1 MKLNRFALILS
12 CIMFYTFLFQSGCEE
27 QNRRDESLDPDWFN
41 QPVWQQIRTNSPQT
55 AMQPVQSPVNNP
67 VVNNIAPQISFA
79 ATSHDFGKIRS
90 STTNVCEFAFKNT
103 GNDKLIISDVQSS
116 CSCTPAFIEK
126 DKKVYA
132 PGESGRIFAG
142 YNDTQLG
149 QAIKHVYVSSNDPVN
164 PRVEIAITADIVAP
178 IDYEPKKLNLSLIGR
193 NAECPK
199 IVVTSS
205 DGQPFAITGFKSTG
219 GCITANFNPNVKA
232 TRFELEPQVDMR
244 KLSSVPEG
252 GFQIDI
258 SHPDCKV
265 ISGTYYTPPRFSA
278 SPRNITIN
286 QADPR
291 NSVIKTVN
299 IVSNYDEP
307 FTIQSSATSGKRII
321 NIIDTQKT
329 RNGYQLTVQINP
341 PVQDNNAKMFSD
353 TIKINI
359 SGMETIEIACNGYY
373 PGATPLSGQ
382 DKECK
387 TCGGVTIDNPTMN
400 PGYKKPG

>member
-1 MKLNRFALILS
+1 MKSKSFALI
-12 CIMFYTFLFQSGCEE
+12 FNFFLCCVLFLQIGCEE
-27 QNRRDESLDPDWFN
+27 QNRRAESLDPEWFN
-41 QPVWQQIRTNSPQT
+41 QPVWQQIRSNSTQPT
-55 AMQPVQSPVNNP
+55 MQPAMEPPISNP
-67 VVNNIAPQISFA
+67 VRNTRSPQISFA
-79 ATSHDFGKIRS
+79 SMTYDFGKIRS
-90 STTNVCEFAFKNT
+90 GTTNVCEFVFKNT
-103 GNDKLIISDVQSS
+103 GNDQLIISDVQSS
-116 CSCTPAFIEK
+116 CSCTPAYIEK

-149 QAIKHVYVSSNDPVN
+149 QAIKHVYVSSNDTVN
-164 PRVEIAITADIVAP
+164 PRVEIAIMADIVAP
-178 IDYEPKKLNLSLIGR
+178 VDYEPKKINLSLIGR

-205 DGQPFAITGFKSTG
+205 DGQPFAITGFQSTG
-219 GCITANFNPNVKA
+219 GCITANYNPNVKA
-232 TRFELEPQVDMR
+232 TRFELEPQVDMK

-252 GFQIDI
+252 AFLINI
-258 SHPDCKV
+258 SHPDCKA

-278 SPRNITIN
+278 SPRNIIIN

-291 NSVIKTVN
+291 NPVIKTLN

-307 FTIQSSATSGKRII
+307 FTIQSSAASGKGIV
-321 NIIDTQKT
+321 NILDTQKT

-341 PVQDNNAKMFSD
+341 PAQDKNAKMFSD
-353 TIKINI
+353 AIKINI

-387 TCGGVTIDNPTMN
+387 TCGPVRIDNPGMSLH
-400 PGYKKPG
+400 PR